1 MNTQTRSSYT
11 AGCQTQTCWGN
22 NIWIF
27 GPLSKSECNTHTH
40 TDLFI
45 FLLNNQTKLLKT
57 LWVQLLVH
65 SSSLHQ
71 HDSLTAARPFC
82 SFGWSNSWVLPRSSS
97 LCQSFSSS
105 HCCSED
111 VSERLLLHPQ
121 LTFSHFLPPVPVS
134 SHVGALLGGR
144 GIGDRTRDVSQ
155 QFRLVLPLQQQA
167 GIQAQEG
174 VTNSH
179 GAVHW
184 SHQQGEEGQPLL
196 PRRQREDNLT
206 GNRHGNQPQ
215 QVDNLQRME
224 QKPLSTEG
232 RVIRLLLKY

>member
-1 MNTQTRSSYT
+1 MG
-11 AGCQTQTCWGN
+11 AA
-22 NIWIF
+22 F
-27 GPLSKSECNTHTH
+27 GPLEFFAPTRLSHCRSPFLQFWVELQSGSSSQLQPLSE
-40 TDLFI
+40 L
-45 FLLNNQTKLLKT
+45 
-57 LWVQLLVH
+57 QLL
-65 SSSLHQ
+65 S
-71 HDSLTAARPFC
+71 
-82 SFGWSNSWVLPRSSS
+82 
-97 LCQSFSSS
+97 
-105 HCCSED
+105 
-111 VSERLLLHPQ
+111 LLLRGRLRAPPAA
-121 LTFSHFLPPVPVS
+121 SSAHFQPPVPVS

-179 GAVHW
+179 GAIHR
-184 SHQQGEEGQPLL
+184 SHQQGQEGQPLL

-206 GNRHGNQPQ
+206 GDRHGNQPQ

-232 RVIRLLLKY
+232 RVIRLL

>member
-1 MNTQTRSSYT
+1 MG
-11 AGCQTQTCWGN
+11 AA
-22 NIWIF
+22 F
-27 GPLSKSECNTHTH
+27 GPLEFFAPTRLSHCRSP
-40 TDLFI
+40 
-45 FLLNNQTKLLKT
+45 FLQF
-57 LWVQLLVH
+57 WVELQ
-65 SSSLHQ
+65 S
-71 HDSLTAARPFC
+71 
-82 SFGWSNSWVLPRSSS
+82 VLPRSSS

-155 QFRLVLPLQQQA
+155 QFRLVLPSQQQA

-179 GAVHW
+179 GAVHR

-206 GNRHGNQPQ
+206 GDRHGNQPQ